1 VDETKV
7 SKFVYVPVEKK
18 NREFQSKIL
27 VSLGLVECGVEV
39 VIGFQKA
46 VFAVASMAPPGVIF
60 FKGLNRVQYN
70 YMTLMARAD
79 HAAVAIDEESLA
91 SADPEFLMLNC
102 YSDIAGSAAKVLCQG
117 EVQRRALVD
126 IRGLA
131 PDQLVVTGNPRID
144 LLRPPFT
151 DMIRSTVEE
160 IRREHGQFVLINTD
174 YGSINGAT
182 MNLDGFRKMLVE
194 VGYVNPTSLED
205 LELMEDRV
213 NHDRNAMA
221 SIEAFILAMHKREP
235 ELKLILRPHPTESD
249 TIWREL
255 AKRVGNLTVITGSRA
270 PEWILAADCMIQTGC
285 TTGVEAFILGTPT
298 LGMVCQPEGIVH
310 PDLMLTHRINPTL
323 RSVNDVVDAIVRLYA
338 GEAPELE
345 AHAVDKRLLLEQHL
359 HIDPEEFAYE
369 KIVRVILEMLEG
381 QPDGTVRRIP
391 EIDAGI
397 DNQLRQNVKR
407 SSFQDAFFSRA
418 AVEAELIRCSAAL
431 GRAWRGSVRDLGWG
445 VYALSADQ
453 GGPSARS

>member
-1 VDETKV
+1 M
-7 SKFVYVPVEKK
+7 SKFVYIPVEKK
-18 NREFQSKIL
+18 NRELQSKLL

-60 FKGLNRVQYN
+60 FKGLNKVQHN
-70 YMTLMARAD
+70 YMTVMARAN

-91 SADPEFLMLNC
+91 TADPKHLMLNC
-102 YSDIAGSAAKVLCQG
+102 YSDIAGSAIKVLCQG

-151 DMIRSTVEE
+151 DMISSTVEE
-160 IRREHGQFVLINTD
+160 IRREHGQFILINTD

-182 MNLDGFRKMLVE
+182 MNLDGFREMLVK
-194 VGYVNPTSLED
+194 VGYVDPTSPEN

-221 SIEAFILAMHKREP
+221 SVEAFILAMHKRAP
-235 ELKLILRPHPTESD
+235 GLKLMLRPHPTESD

-255 AKRVGNLTVITGSRA
+255 AERVGNLTVITESRA
-270 PEWILAADCMIQTGC
+270 PEWILAADCMVQTGC

-310 PDLMLTHRINPTL
+310 PDLFLTHRINPVL
-323 RSVNDVVDAIVRLYA
+323 RSVNDVVDAIIRLYA

-345 AHAVDKRLLLEQHL
+345 ARAEDKRWLLEQHV
-359 HIDPEEFAYE
+359 HIDSEEFAYE
-369 KIVRVILEMLEG
+369 KIVRVILEMLERR
-381 QPDGTVRRIP
+381 PDATVRRIP
-391 EIDAGI
+391 EIDAAVDG
-397 DNQLRQNVKR
+397 QLRQNVTR
-407 SSFQDAFFSRA
+407 SSFQDAFFDCA
-418 AVEAELIRCSAAL
+418 EVEAELIRYSAAL
-431 GRAWRGSVRDLGWG
+431 GRPWRGSVRELGWG

-453 GGPSARS
+453 DGPNVRS